1 MLYFLVFYSLVTFM
15 PFRNIFPL
23 HLFKK
28 YSKGIIF
35 YWKGLEQGT
44 RRGGRRWLPFFF
56 FFHSNLLAPKEAFFL
71 YLGRLGAL
79 GSLFIRGQGS
89 IFRGHDFVNPTKIQD
104 LRNQVLY
111 YFLL

>member
-1 MLYFLVFYSLVTFM
+1 MLYFIVFYSLVTFM
-15 PFRNIFPL
+15 PFSNIFPL

-56 FFHSNLLAPKEAFFL
+56 FFHSNLLAPKEAFFYTWEDL
-71 YLGRLGAL
+71 EHWDPCLLEDRIAFLGAMIL
-79 GSLFIRGQGS
+79 
-89 IFRGHDFVNPTKIQD
+89 
-104 LRNQVLY
+104 
-111 YFLL
+111 